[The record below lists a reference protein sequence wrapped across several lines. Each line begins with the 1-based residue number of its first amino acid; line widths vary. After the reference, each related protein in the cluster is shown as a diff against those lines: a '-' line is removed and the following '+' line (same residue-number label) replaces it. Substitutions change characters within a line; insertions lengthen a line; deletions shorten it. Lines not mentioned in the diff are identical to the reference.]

1 MNNLSDYKN
10 QPRLK
15 NFNLNLI
22 LTCNYISHTPLVAM
36 PSRPPQPDLYFKL
49 KKCIHIITLE
59 R

>member
-1 MNNLSDYKN
+1 MFPSSK
-10 QPRLK
+10 
-15 NFNLNLI
+15 LNDVKQDSKEQFKI
-22 LTCNYISHTPLVAM
+22 TGSHTPLVTM